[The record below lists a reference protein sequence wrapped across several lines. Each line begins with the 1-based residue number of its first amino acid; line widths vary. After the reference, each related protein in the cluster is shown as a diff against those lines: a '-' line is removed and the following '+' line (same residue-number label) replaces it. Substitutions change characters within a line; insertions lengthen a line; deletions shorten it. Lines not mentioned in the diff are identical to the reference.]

1 MIIIIMSRESIWL
14 KWSRIAVDIPLF
26 LREDLLVLPYPCM
39 SVWNSAKSCAFKQ
52 NNPRESGAFLKPY
65 SPIERNAQTT
75 EIIGFI
81 FIYVWAVC
89 GYRPTNNGKRRIYLL
104 HPLQLQVSGNMKIW
118 ILILNFK
125 TNVSWCFNIRCECRY
140 DNAQC
145 LTHSQYKD
153 VCMVFWIR

>member
-1 MIIIIMSRESIWL
+1 MIEMIHNWCRHTLISSRRSLSFAISL
-14 KWSRIAVDIPLF
+14 HR
-26 LREDLLVLPYPCM
+26 VL
-39 SVWNSAKSCAFKQ
+39 FKQ

-65 SPIERNAQTT
+65 SLIERNAQTT

-89 GYRPTNNGKRRIYLL
+89 GYRPTNNGKRRIHLL

-145 LTHSQYKD
+145 LTHVNSQYKD

>member
-1 MIIIIMSRESIWL
+1 MIEMIQNWCRHTLISSRRSLSFAISLHVCVE
-14 KWSRIAVDIPLF
+14 F
-26 LREDLLVLPYPCM
+26 C
-39 SVWNSAKSCAFKQ
+39 KSCAFKQ

-65 SPIERNAQTT
+65 SLIERNAQTT

-89 GYRPTNNGKRRIYLL
+89 GYRPTNNWKRRIYLL
-104 HPLQLQVSGNMKIW
+104 HPLQLQVSVNMRIW

>member
-1 MIIIIMSRESIWL
+1 MIEIIQNWCRHTLISSRRSLSFAISLHVCVE
-14 KWSRIAVDIPLF
+14 F
-26 LREDLLVLPYPCM
+26 C
-39 SVWNSAKSCAFKQ
+39 KSCVFKQ

-65 SPIERNAQTT
+65 SLIERNAQTT

-89 GYRPTNNGKRRIYLL
+89 GYRPTNNWKRRIHLL

-125 TNVSWCFNIRCECRY
+125 TYVSWCFNKRCECRY

-153 VCMVFWIR
+153 VCMMFWIR